1 MASLALLGG
10 HVITPL
16 KESVSNLLIID
27 GKIDDISVETPSQSA
42 SAQTID
48 ASGCY
53 VTPGLLDL
61 QVNGAEPCDFWG
73 DPTADQVQALCE
85 RMLRAGVTSFLPTL
99 ITDDLTHMSKNIS
112 FLQSIGVGQTQS
124 TVFGARL
131 PGIHLEGPCLSPQR
145 PGVHPPQWLQPLAIE
160 VLQQIVREPVILV
173 TAAPELDPD
182 GKALGWLKQKGVTVA
197 LGHSN
202 ATFAEAST
210 AFARGVGMMTHTYNA
225 LPPLHHRAPGAVG
238 AAMLDEH
245 VSCCVICDG
254 LHVDPD
260 AVRILL
266 RIKGVDNTILVTDI
280 ARVGTAG
287 GGLVG
292 SSIYLDEAVRNVVA
306 WKAATFSDAVKMA
319 TFNPARALGL
329 DSSIGLIDRG
339 RNADLVVWDKETLA
353 IKHVI
358 VGGAVVSSP
367 GS

>member
-16 KESVSNLLIID
+16 KESVTNVLIKD
-27 GKIDDISVETPSQSA
+27 GRIESISAETPVTSESTK
-42 SAQTID
+42 TID
-48 ASGCY
+48 ATGCY

-61 QVNGAEPCDFWG
+61 QVNGAELCDFWG
-73 DPTADQVQALCE
+73 DPTAEQVQSLCR
-85 RMLRAGVTSFLPTL
+85 RMLQAGVTSFLPTL

-112 FLQSIGVGQTQS
+112 FLQSLGVGQPTS

-131 PGIHLEGPCLSPQR
+131 PGLHLEGPCLSPQR
-145 PGVHPPQWLQPLAIE
+145 PGVHPPQWLQPFDIS
-160 VLQQIVREPVILV
+160 VLKQIIREPVILV

-182 GKALGWLKQKGVTVA
+182 GEALNWLQRKGVTVS

-202 ATFAEAST
+202 ATFAEARA
-210 AFARGVGMMTHTYNA
+210 AFDRGVGVMTHTYNA

-238 AAMLDEH
+238 AAMLDDR

-260 AVRILL
+260 AVRLLL
-266 RIKGVDNTILVTDI
+266 RTKGVDHTILVTDI
-280 ARVGTAG
+280 ARIGTTG

-306 WKAATFSDAVKMA
+306 WKVASFGEAIKMS
-319 TFNPARALGL
+319 TWNPARAVGL
-329 DSSIGLIDRG
+329 EDRLGLIDCG
-339 RNADLVVWDKETLA
+339 RHADLVVWDRETLA

-358 VGGAVVSSP
+358 VDGALVT
-367 GS
+367 